1 MRNNRYGVKIFG
13 IALLAFL
20 LAVSAAFLIHRRFVT
35 EEYAAQAAQTLKLAH
50 SLDVQVIDRLRGAAA
65 AMAQSPWV
73 QRTALG
79 ELGVD
84 NPETLLIL
92 ETTRTNFNAAIVY
105 VMNAGGDVV
114 ACTPYQEGKTLTGN
128 NYAFRP
134 YFVEAMQGKTVL
146 YPALGVTTLER
157 GIYTSAPVYRRENQ
171 PAGVFVIKSGLGPV
185 DHLLEDYGEPLALV
199 SPEGVV
205 FASNRPEWVF
215 RLSRQ
220 PLSQAEMARLTE
232 SRQFADQPLQG
243 LPGGLNLVAGFV
255 TLDGERHGVVGA
267 PVGIADSDGRSW
279 QLLSVRNFQ
288 AAYPATL
295 MIGVAAAIAA
305 MTLILSLYLLG
316 RHARAELE
324 REVSANREYLATTLN
339 SIGEA
344 VIAVDTGGKVRH
356 MNPVAEQLT
365 GWSEAEALG
374 RPLLEVFRIVNEET
388 QIGRA
393 SCRERV

>member
-13 IALLAFL
+13 IALLAFV
-20 LAVSAAFLIHRRFVT
+20 LAVSAAFVIHRRFVT
-35 EEYAAQAAQTLKLAH
+35 EECAVQAAQTLKLAR

-157 GIYTSAPVYRRENQ
+157 GIYTSAPVYRRKNA
-171 PAGVFVIKSGLGPV
+171 AGRG
-185 DHLLEDYGEPLALV
+185 
-199 SPEGVV
+199 
-205 FASNRPEWVF
+205 
-215 RLSRQ
+215 
-220 PLSQAEMARLTE
+220 
-232 SRQFADQPLQG
+232 
-243 LPGGLNLVAGFV
+243 
-255 TLDGERHGVVGA
+255 
-267 PVGIADSDGRSW
+267 
-279 QLLSVRNFQ
+279 
-288 AAYPATL
+288 
-295 MIGVAAAIAA
+295 
-305 MTLILSLYLLG
+305 
-316 RHARAELE
+316 
-324 REVSANREYLATTLN
+324 
-339 SIGEA
+339 
-344 VIAVDTGGKVRH
+344 VRH
-356 MNPVAEQLT
+356 QE
-365 GWSEAEALG
+365 
-374 RPLLEVFRIVNEET
+374 RPGAR
-388 QIGRA
+388 
-393 SCRERV
+393 